1 MKYKAGDRVRIVSER
16 TKNMNQDG
24 KMDCWLGKIMTVRNV
39 VDEYKRYEMSEDSCR
54 WVWDDDMIAGL
65 AEPEMTAEEV
75 LKILAEIRNC
85 ETEKRKCE
93 DCPLSFYKNDG
104 VSYCT
109 GAMGVRVEDSAGLLE
124 ICRQWK
130 EDHAAPEFE
139 TVDVCYIMELLPDG
153 SRRCVHEEDIT
164 LSPEQPYGSEREAA
178 EEILKRYCMEHEGR
192 FIALHEVVSR
202 VKHCQVISEDCK

>member
-1 MKYKAGDRVRIVSER
+1 MKYKVGDKVRIVDER
-16 TKNMNQDG
+16 VSGMNDAG
-24 KMDCWLGKIMTVRNV
+24 LMDCWLGKIMTVRNV

-75 LKILAEIRNC
+75 LKILTEIRDC
-85 ETEKRKCE
+85 HKDGRKCK
-93 DCPLSFYKNDG
+93 DCPLSPYKNDE
-104 VSYCT
+104 VTYCSDNR
-109 GAMGVRVEDSAGLLE
+109 GVRVFNSTKLLE

-130 EDHAAPEFE
+130 ADHAAPEIE
-139 TVDVCYIMELLPDG
+139 TADVCYIMELLPDG

-164 LSPEQPYGSEREAA
+164 LSQETPYGSEREAA
-178 EEILKRYCMEHEGR
+178 EEILRKYCAGHEWK

-202 VKHCQVISEDCK
+202 VKEEP

>member
-1 MKYKAGDRVRIVSER
+1 MKYKVGDRVRIVSKR
-16 TKNMNQDG
+16 TNRMNADG
-24 KMDCWLGKIMTVRNV
+24 GMDRWLGKIMTVRNI
-39 VDEYKRYEMSEDSCR
+39 VDEEDRYEMEEDNGF
-54 WVWDDDMIAGL
+54 WIWDDDMIAGL

-75 LKILAEIRNC
+75 LKILGKIRNC

-109 GAMGVRVEDSAGLLE
+109 GAMGVRVEDCAGLLK

-130 EDHAAPEFE
+130 ADHAAPEIE

-153 SRRCVHEEDIT
+153 SRRCVYEEDIT
-164 LSPEQPYGSEREAA
+164 LSPEQPHGSEREAA
-178 EEILKRYCMEHEGR
+178 EEILKRYCMEHEGK

-202 VKHCQVISEDCK
+202 AKEAGK